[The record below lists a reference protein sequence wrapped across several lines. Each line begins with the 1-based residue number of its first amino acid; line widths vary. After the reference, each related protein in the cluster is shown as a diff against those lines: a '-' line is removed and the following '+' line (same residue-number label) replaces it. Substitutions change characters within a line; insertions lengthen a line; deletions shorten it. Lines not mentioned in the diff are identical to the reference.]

1 MSEHLHLLLSLWVLF
16 SVVVSA
22 RLAVTYSTCRF
33 VINDVSFCSKHRVVF
48 NLPFE
53 VENVYGE
60 MRVLSEKVCKF
71 FGRYHF
77 MT

>member
-1 MSEHLHLLLSLWVLF
+1 MACSYLFDVSLFQNDVLF
-16 SVVVSA
+16 VA
-22 RLAVTYSTCRF
+22 
-33 VINDVSFCSKHRVVF
+33 NDVLFCSKHRVVF

-53 VENVYGE
+53 VENIYGE